1 MSNTLYDRDFYGWA
15 SEQARLLR
23 AGRLSE
29 ADVDNI
35 AEEIESMGR
44 SEKREPVSRLEG
56 LLMHLLKWA
65 FQPERRGRSWEVSIA
80 NNRDKLEEHLL
91 DNPSLRSQADAAV
104 VSAYRRARREAALE
118 TELPES
124 AFPSV
129 CPWSYDEAIL
139 PDFWPDRVHRGLCG

>member
-1 MSNTLYDRDFYGWA
+1 MSNTLYDRDFFAWA
-15 SEQARLLR
+15 NEQVRLLR

-29 ADVDNI
+29 ADVDHI
-35 AEEIESMGR
+35 AGEIERMGR
-44 SEKREPVSRLEG
+44 SEKRELVIRLEV
-56 LLMHLLKWA
+56 LLMHLLKWQ

-91 DNPSLRSQADAAV
+91 DNPSLRSQTDAAV
-104 VSAYRRARREAALE
+104 VTAYRRARREAALE
-118 TELPES
+118 TALPES

-139 PDFWPDRVHRGLCG
+139 PDFWPDRVN